1 MQKYQKKKDTFRQ
14 RAPFGESGDWRDF
27 PRKRLRNAWEFP
39 HGHCKS
45 MSGEKRSPGSTWLS
59 AWQRFTAVTSMRF
72 SAPGG
77 QAA

>member
-1 MQKYQKKKDTFRQ
+1 MQKYQKKKTHPGKEPLLERAETGGTF
-14 RAPFGESGDWRDF
+14 PGKGCGT
-27 PRKRLRNAWEFP
+27 WEFP